1 MFELPEVIT
10 LARQINENLAGKI
23 IKTGS
28 LGNSPHKFVWYNRTH
43 EEFTN
48 LTKGKIIGEARAKGR
63 WLFIPLEP
71 GYVLLFG
78 EFGGK
83 IVYHPADSPMQEKYH
98 LCIIFEDGSFL
109 TAFTQMWGAI
119 ELYDSGQE
127 QERKY
132 VKGMKTTPTEP
143 GFTFEYFSALI
154 DSLLEEKKRSVKGL
168 LTQDQIIPGLGN
180 STAQD
185 ILFHAGLHPKHPIS
199 ELSKEQRQKLYDA
212 ILHTVQQ
219 VISKGGRYD
228 EYDLFDHPGK
238 YIRLMDKKTVGN
250 PCPAC
255 GNKIEKIQ
263 YLGGACYFCPHCQ
276 KVVGD
281 HSLRR
286 P

>member
-1 MFELPEVIT
+1 MFELPEVVT
-10 LARQINENLAGKI
+10 LARQINETLTGKI

-28 LGNSPHKFVWYNRTH
+28 LGNSPHKFVWYNRGH
-43 EEFTN
+43 EEFAR
-48 LTKGKIIGEARAKGR
+48 LTKGKTIGEARAKGK

-83 IVYHPADSPMQEKYH
+83 LLYHPADAKMSKKYH
-98 LCIIFEDGSFL
+98 LYFTFEDGSFL
-109 TAFTQMWGAI
+109 TAFTQMWGAV
-119 ELYDSGQE
+119 ELYESGRE
-127 QERKY
+127 QEREL

-143 GFTFEYFSALI
+143 GFTFAYFSALI

-180 STAQD
+180 AIAQD
-185 ILFHAGLHPKHPIS
+185 ILFRASLHPKHPVS

-212 ILHTVQQ
+212 IFKTVNE
-219 VISKGGRYD
+219 VISKGGRCD
-228 EYDLFDHPGK
+228 EYDLYNHLGK
-238 YIRLMDKKTVGN
+238 YIRLMDKNAVGN

-255 GNKIEKIQ
+255 GSKIEKIQ

-276 KVVGD
+276 K
-281 HSLRR
+281 
-286 P
+286 